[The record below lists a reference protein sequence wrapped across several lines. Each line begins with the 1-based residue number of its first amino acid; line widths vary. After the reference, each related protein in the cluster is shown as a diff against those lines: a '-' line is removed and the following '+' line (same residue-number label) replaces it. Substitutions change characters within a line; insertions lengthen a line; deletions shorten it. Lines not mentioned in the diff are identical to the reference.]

1 MFPALLPDALGR
13 TAESALSHRAADAT
27 ADRALGVLR
36 RRGEPVRWHGRD
48 EMAREY
54 VHPGRTVI
62 EVPNRPWPIGR
73 PEDCDERTSAGLWF
87 DATGTPQPDPD
98 DRTASDGVALLC
110 RRCGLDCT

>member
-1 MFPALLPDALGR
+1 MPASSLPDVLGQ
-13 TAESALSHRAADAT
+13 AAGSAPSHRPADAT

-36 RRGEPVRWHGRD
+36 RRDEPVRWHGRD
-48 EMAREY
+48 ETAREY

-73 PEDCDERTSAGLWF
+73 PEDCDDQTSTGLWF
-87 DATGTPQPDPD
+87 DATGAPQPDPG
-98 DRTASDGVALLC
+98 DRTAPDGVALLC

>member
-1 MFPALLPDALGR
+1 MSAPSLPDVLGR
-13 TAESALSHRAADAT
+13 AAGPASFHRPAAAT
-27 ADRALGVLR
+27 ADDGLGVLR
-36 RRGEPVRWHGRD
+36 RRDEPVRWHGRD
-48 EMAREY
+48 KTTREY

-73 PEDCDERTSAGLWF
+73 PEDCDDQTSTALWF
-87 DATGTPQPDPD
+87 DATGTPQPSPD